1 MLEAMSEES
10 PILMVVEDVHWFDP
24 SSLELLTAIS
34 QRLTHARVLIVMTH
48 RPEFT
53 FSFGGGTHLTQIPL
67 SHLGGLEST
76 AIVTRVAGNKPLPDE
91 VSAEIIA
98 KTDGIPL
105 FVEELTKSLLESGVL
120 RDDGKRFV
128 LDNPLPPLAIPPS
141 LQDSLMARLDRLA
154 NDQGNSPVG
163 GLYRPQFRPPAP

>member
-1 MLEAMSEES
+1 
-10 PILMVVEDVHWFDP
+10 
-24 SSLELLTAIS
+24 
-34 QRLTHARVLIVMTH
+34 MTH

-53 FSFGGGTHLTQIPL
+53 FAGSSGANLTQIPL

-105 FVEELTKSLLESGVL
+105 FVEEITKSLLESGV
-120 RDDGKRFV
+120 
-128 LDNPLPPLAIPPS
+128 
-141 LQDSLMARLDRLA
+141 
-154 NDQGNSPVG
+154 
-163 GLYRPQFRPPAP
+163 